1 MKQPTYSD
9 PITLEEPIKRGESKI
24 ASIRL
29 RKPASG
35 ELRGLKLLDLLNGD
49 VNATIRLV
57 PRISEPTLTEQE
69 VAALEPADLLSCADG
84 IAAFLQKKGEQTA
97 PDSPTA

>member
-9 PITLEEPIKRGESKI
+9 PITLEEAIKRGEN
-24 ASIRL
+24 SIKSITL

-69 VAALEPADLLSCADG
+69 VAALEPADLLSCADA
-84 IAAFLQKKGEQTA
+84 IAVFLQKKEA
-97 PDSPTA
+97 AKELDSPTA

>member
-1 MKQPTYSD
+1 MSKPTYSD
-9 PITLEEPIKRGESKI
+9 PITLEEPIKRGETKI
-24 ASIRL
+24 KSITL

-57 PRISEPTLTEQE
+57 PRISEPSLTEQE

-84 IAAFLQKKGEQTA
+84 IAAFLQKREAQT
-97 PDSPTA
+97 DTPTA

>member
-9 PITLEEPIKRGESKI
+9 PIKLEEAIARGKTTI
-24 ASIRL
+24 DSITL

-57 PRISEPTLTEQE
+57 PRISQPTLTEQE
-69 VAALEPADLLSCADG
+69 VAALEPADLLGCADA
-84 IAAFLQKKGEQTA
+84 IAVFLQKKETPKE